1 MRVLL
6 DENVPFDLAGELSG
20 HDTITVQGL
29 GWSGLSNGELLQRAA
44 GTCDAFLTMDANLE
58 YQQRLPAL
66 PFGVVIVRARS
77 NRMVDLKPFIP
88 AIREALMGLK
98 PGEVRRVGG

>member
-20 HDTITVQGL
+20 YETVTVQGL
-29 GWSGLSNGELLQRAA
+29 GWSGLRNGALLQRAA
-44 GTCDAFLTMDANLE
+44 GNCDAFLTMDSNLE
-58 YQQRLPAL
+58 YQQQLSGL

-77 NRMVDLKPFIP
+77 TRMVHLRPLIP
-88 AIREALMGLK
+88 AIRETLAGVK